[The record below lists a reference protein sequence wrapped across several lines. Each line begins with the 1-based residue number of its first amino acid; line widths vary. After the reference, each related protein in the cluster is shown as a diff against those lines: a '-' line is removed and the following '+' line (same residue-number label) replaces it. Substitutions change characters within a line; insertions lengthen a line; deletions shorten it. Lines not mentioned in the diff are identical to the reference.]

1 VRLLFLL
8 LILSITGCTSLRWPD
23 SVGVSIDDME
33 GVGTPEIDE
42 CQITFGGEVPAVP
55 CEIQLE
61 IEWEL

>member
-1 VRLLFLL
+1 VKLVFLL

-33 GVGTPEIDE
+33 GVGNPEIDE

-55 CEIQLE
+55 CEIHVE
-61 IEWEL
+61 FEWEL

>member
-1 VRLLFLL
+1 MKTIFLL
-8 LILSITGCTSLRWPD
+8 LILLITGCTSLRWPD

-33 GVGTPEIDE
+33 GVGNPEIDE

-61 IEWEL
+61 FEWEL